1 LRFPNL
7 KHINTCT
14 VYLICKFAVMEQ
26 EHIENLREDYTGAP
40 LLESNTK
47 ADPIKQFEQWFND
60 AQEANVPEKNAM
72 MLATAT
78 HDGRPSARIVLLKGV
93 YETGFV
99 FYTNYLSRKGK
110 EITKNPLGA
119 LTFFWPAMERQIR
132 IEGTIEK
139 VTKEQSEKY
148 FHSRPKNSQIGA
160 LASPQSQEIADR
172 DVLEKKWNEL
182 ETEYADKEVPKPS
195 FWGGYIL
202 KPRLIEFWQGRPSR
216 LHDRILYKKIDNKNW
231 KKVRLAP

>member
-1 LRFPNL
+1 MNQ
-7 KHINTCT
+7 
-14 VYLICKFAVMEQ
+14 EQ
-26 EHIENLREDYTGAP
+26 LENLREEYKTASLSEAD
-40 LLESNTK
+40 SK
-47 ADPIKQFEQWFND
+47 DDPIKQFELWFN
-60 AQEANVPEKNAM
+60 EAIEAKVPESNAM
-72 MLATAT
+72 TLSTAT
-78 HDGRPSARIVLLKGV
+78 TDGRPSARIVLLKGIQ
-93 YETGFV
+93 ENGFV

-110 EITKNPLGA
+110 EITKNPLGS

-132 IEGTIEK
+132 VEGTIEK
-139 VTKEQSEKY
+139 ASKELSDRY
-148 FHSRPKNSQIGA
+148 FQSRPKDSQIGA

-172 DVLEKKWNEL
+172 ETLEKKWSEL
-182 ETEYADKEVPKPS
+182 EAEYAGKTIPKPS

>member
-1 LRFPNL
+1 MNQ
-7 KHINTCT
+7 
-14 VYLICKFAVMEQ
+14 EQ
-26 EHIENLREDYTGAP
+26 LENLRNEYKATS
-40 LLESNTK
+40 LSETESK
-47 ADPIKQFEQWFND
+47 ADPIKQFDAWFN
-60 AQEANVPEKNAM
+60 EAIEAKELEPNAM
-72 MLATAT
+72 TLATAT
-78 HDGRPSARIVLLKGV
+78 YDGRPSARIVLLKGV
-93 YETGFV
+93 NESGFM

-119 LTFFWPAMERQIR
+119 LTFFWAGMERQVR

-139 VTKEQSEKY
+139 LSKEQSDRY
-148 FHSRPKNSQIGA
+148 FQSRPKNSQIGA
-160 LASPQSQEIADR
+160 LASPQSQEIASR
-172 DVLEKKWNEL
+172 EILEKKMNEL
-182 ETEYADKEVPKPS
+182 ETEYEGKDIPKPS